1 MKKVIWNFNF
11 MLNYIGT
18 KETAFDQNLYS
29 YTFFQQANKI
39 YVMFAK
45 AKDHFQ
51 WPKLVQVKKK
61 KHQDYIQMSIVSTL
75 FCYLNRFLS
84 TGLRSDG

>member
-11 MLNYIGT
+11 MLNYICT

-45 AKDHFQ
+45 VKDHFQ

-61 KHQDYIQMSIVSTL
+61 KAPGLHSNEHCFDIVLLLEQVFVHWVTL
-75 FCYLNRFLS
+75 
-84 TGLRSDG
+84 